1 MVPNGDCGLFHL
13 LLIVLK
19 LCRKCLTS
27 DKYSSTTCDS
37 SCCSWIVYLHG
48 PKQLLFLAMSD
59 AENIHS
65 Y

>member
-1 MVPNGDCGLFHL
+1 MVPNGDRGLFHL

-19 LCRKCLTS
+19 LGRKCVTS
-27 DKYSSTTCDS
+27 DKYSSTCGVHLA
-37 SCCSWIVYLHG
+37 WIVYLHG
-48 PKQLLFLAMSD
+48 PKQLLFLATSD